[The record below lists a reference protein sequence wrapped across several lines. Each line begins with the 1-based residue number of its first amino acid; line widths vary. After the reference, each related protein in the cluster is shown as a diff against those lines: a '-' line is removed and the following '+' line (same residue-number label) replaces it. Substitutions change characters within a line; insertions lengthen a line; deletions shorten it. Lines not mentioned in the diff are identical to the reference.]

1 MAGFEKIANESADAS
16 IKLAELAKA
25 GDRGGPG
32 QVWATLAARATG
44 PIGRDRTDRRGVKHA
59 LAKKE
64 RPLRREA
71 KVRAGPPL
79 GGSLTVA
86 AYGYAQPNDNSQTRP
101 TEPQSHAACMHEIN
115 IANAAS
121 WLTQR

>member
-1 MAGFEKIANESADAS
+1 VIVEA
-16 IKLAELAKA
+16 
-25 GDRGGPG
+25 
-32 QVWATLAARATG
+32 QVRCWATLAARATG

-79 GGSLTVA
+79 GGSPTVA

-101 TEPQSHAACMHEIN
+101 TEPQSHAACMHETD